1 MSEPLTLLLAREALR
16 RSQQEFLE
24 ILASADQRTLYH
36 KDAENV
42 WSLAEVLAHIANA
55 REFFGRETA
64 RAAASTGERIGRTI
78 QDAGR
83 LAAVRDHGHDSTDAL
98 RKGLIASHKGL
109 MATLDK
115 LSESDLKT
123 MAEHVNP
130 KFGRM
135 AIGDFILHF
144 IVEHEQNHVGQA
156 RRCVANAGP

>member
-1 MSEPLTLLLAREALR
+1 MSEPLTLTHMREALR

-24 ILASADQRTLYH
+24 ILGRSDQRTLYH
-36 KDAENV
+36 KTSENV

-64 RAAASTGERIGRTI
+64 RAVASPEARIGRTI

-83 LAAVRDHGHDSTDAL
+83 LAAVRDHGHDSADAL
-98 RKGLIASHKGL
+98 RDGLTASHKEL
-109 MATLDK
+109 LATLNK
-115 LSESDLKT
+115 LSDDDLKT
-123 MAEHVNP
+123 VTEHVNP

-135 AIGDFILHF
+135 TLGDFIQHF
-144 IVEHEQNHVGQA
+144 IVEHDQNHVGQA